1 MGVAGFYADIANLIA
16 LQVFDGKTGQ
26 TAVDLDT
33 GDLLRQPGQQGGLIA
48 RPRTD
53 FKHTV
58 GGLALEFLGKA
69 RSEEHTSEL
78 QSLMRISYA
87 VFRLKKKKIHDFSN
101 SSTNFAHST
110 IHQQLTSTT
119 Q

>member
-16 LQVFDGKTGQ
+16 LQVFDGKTSQ

-48 RPRTD
+48 RPRTA

-58 GGLALEFLGKA
+58 GVLELELLGKA
-69 RSEEHTSEL
+69 GLDLACPHAFAGDYRLDDKRQFTVGTDEATHGDGHHIAHVDYNKRL
-78 QSLMRISYA
+78 Q
-87 VFRLKKKKIHDFSN
+87 KPG
-101 SSTNFAHST
+101 
-110 IHQQLTSTT
+110 
-119 Q
+119 